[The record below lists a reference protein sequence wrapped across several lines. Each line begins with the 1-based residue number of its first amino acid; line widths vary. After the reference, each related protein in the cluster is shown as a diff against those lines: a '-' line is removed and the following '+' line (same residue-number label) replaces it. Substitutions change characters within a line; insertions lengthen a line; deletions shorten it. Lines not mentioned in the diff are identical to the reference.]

1 MRIDNDVKLDYQDV
15 LIRPKRSTMTSR
27 KEVDLL
33 RTFSFYH
40 SPKIWTGLP
49 ILEAALSKSGLR
61 LRDIDVFSFSQGPGM
76 GPALKYGAMT
86 ARMLSQ
92 AANKPLL
99 GVNHAVGHIEL
110 AKKLAGGK
118 DPLVVYVSG
127 GNTQLI
133 GLQDRR
139 YRVFGETLDIG
150 VGNLLDSFGR
160 AVGIGF
166 PAGPKLDEQYFRGK
180 NLIELPYTVKGMDL
194 VFSGLLTAAQ
204 QRIGKTAEDD
214 LAYSLLHTAFAEL
227 TEVTERALAHTG
239 KKEVLLTGGVAASKA
254 LQEMMKKMCTD
265 RGARLLIPPNWSAGD
280 SGLLPAWLGV
290 VEFEAGMK
298 QPWADTRIDQR
309 QRCDAV
315 EVSWI
320 TPHARNRA

>member
-1 MRIDNDVKLDYQDV
+1 
-15 LIRPKRSTMTSR
+15 
-27 KEVDLL
+27 
-33 RTFSFYH
+33 
-40 SPKIWTGLP
+40 
-49 ILEAALSKSGLR
+49 
-61 LRDIDVFSFSQGPGM
+61 
-76 GPALKYGAMT
+76 
-86 ARMLSQ
+86 
-92 AANKPLL
+92 L